1 MYVLQSLKDKKLYIG
16 MSKDIDRRVR
26 QHREGAVTSTRYRRS
41 LRLIGYEAYLTEQE
55 AVKREQYLKKG
66 DGKRELMIRFEKS
79 LKG

>member
-26 QHREGAVTSTRYRRS
+26 QHREGAVTSTRYRRP